1 MFNLED
7 YEPVEKRL
15 GYKSNSTSFW
25 EDNPDG
31 QIHTELLEHSAN
43 RFIVKAYIYRTEAD
57 LRPWTT
63 GLAEETIQGRGVNA
77 TSALENCETSAI
89 GRALANAGYATKGK
103 RASREEM
110 AKVGKAQE
118 VKASIDEVKAKMAQT
133 SGEYIPVV
141 KEEDPWTIK
150 PATMP
155 PTMGEAVATV
165 KEIIGGQTEKDI
177 PKCAHG
183 EMFWKT
189 GTTKAGKPWGHFKCP
204 RAATGEISNRCE
216 SPNDVIWYEINKE
229 TGAWQRQKARV

>member
-7 YEPVEKRL
+7 YETVEERL
-15 GYKSNSTSFW
+15 IKFW
-25 EDNPDG
+25 KDHPDG
-31 QIHTELLEHSAN
+31 QIHTKVIDYNSG
-43 RFIVKAYIYRTEAD
+43 RFIVEASIYRTEAD
-57 LRPWTT
+57 ARPWTT
-63 GLAEETIQGRGVNA
+63 GLAEETVQGRGVNA

-110 AKVGKAQE
+110 TKVAT
-118 VKASIDEVKAKMAQT
+118 VKKTEAIIDETKAKMAQT

-141 KEEDPWTIK
+141 KEDDPWTIK

-177 PKCAHG
+177 PHC
-183 EMFWKT
+183 
-189 GTTKAGKPWGHFKCP
+189 
-204 RAATGEISNRCE
+204 
-216 SPNDVIWYEINKE
+216 
-229 TGAWQRQKARV
+229 